1 VKAALALMLLVFLLV
16 AAPAAGEEKPGEGL
30 EEILGGFEVKEKKTP
45 APYEETEQAPGPLRA
60 ELTGSATIGASYN
73 YAHQAPPPGGTDHR
87 GLSRLRPELEL
98 KLRYRLSEKWQARMG
113 ARGFYDL
120 AYSINGRSGYT
131 REVLDEYENEAEL
144 GETYIQGTVSGA
156 MDIKIGRQVVVWGKS
171 DTIRVTD
178 VLNPLDNRE
187 PGLVDIEDLRLPL
200 WMTRAGYYLGSWN
213 LTGIAVH
220 EVRFNKDPVFGS
232 DFYPF
237 HAPQPPEDMPGGTEY
252 ALSLNGILTGWD
264 ISFYWPRIYDD
275 RPHAGLSDGMTR
287 LRHSR
292 LTMLGAAAN
301 LAAGNWLLKSEAAWF
316 DGLEFF
322 STPGKKKSRLDLL
335 AGFEYSGFTDTT
347 LALEAANRHL
357 NGFQSSMEAPPDFAQ
372 EDEFQWA
379 LRYQRDFMHDTLH
392 ATALALFFGPHGEDG
407 AFERLSLKYDISDS
421 FSITGGI
428 VNYRSGDLVFFRG
441 IGDNDRLFF
450 EARHSF

>member
-1 VKAALALMLLVFLLV
+1 MKSALALMLLVFILGAV
-16 AAPAAGEEKPGEGL
+16 PAAGGGKPGEGL
-30 EEILGGFEVKEKKTP
+30 EEILGGFEETP
-45 APYEETEQAPGPLRA
+45 APYQETETAPGHSRA
-60 ELTGSATIGASYN
+60 ELTGSFTVGGSYN
-73 YAHQAPPPGGTDHR
+73 YAHRAPPPGGTDHR
-87 GLSRLRPELEL
+87 GLARLRPELEL
-98 KLRYRLSEKWQARMG
+98 KLRYRISERWQARMA

-120 AYSINGRSGYT
+120 AYSLNGRSGYT
-131 REVLDEYENEAEL
+131 REVLDEYEKEAEL
-144 GETYIQGTVSGA
+144 GETYIQGTVSEA
-156 MDIKIGRQVVVWGKS
+156 LDIKTGRQVVVWGKS

-200 WMTRAGYYLGSWN
+200 WMTRVGYYIGSWN

-237 HAPQPPEDMPGGTEY
+237 QTPQPPEETPGGTEY

-264 ISFYWPRIYDD
+264 ISLYWARIYDD
-275 RPHAGLSDGMTR
+275 MPHAGISGGTAR
-287 LRHSR
+287 LMHSR

-316 DGLEFF
+316 NGLEFF
-322 STPGKKKSRLDLL
+322 STPEKKSRLDLL

-347 LALEAANRHL
+347 LSLEAANRHL
-357 NGFQSSMEAPPDFAQ
+357 NGFQGSMEAPPDFAQ

-379 LRYQRDFMHDTLH
+379 LRYRRDFMHDTLH
-392 ATALALFFGPHGEDG
+392 ATALALFFSPEGEDG
-407 AFERLSLKYDISDS
+407 SLERLSLEYDISDA

-428 VNYRSGDLVFFRG
+428 VVYHSGDLVFFRG

-450 EARHSF
+450 EARRSF